1 MTKQRVTYENIE
13 SDEEAKKQTTQ
24 TKIYVDV
31 SYRDKDRAKTLDAK
45 WDKDKKKWYILNDY
59 ETFMTNFTGYN
70 SKERKIIA
78 LNKEI
83 KKLENMINYNN
94 NQDDVRHI
102 DKAFQHK
109 LSTEIDEIKTQIK
122 ELNI

>member
-1 MTKQRVTYENIE
+1 
-13 SDEEAKKQTTQ
+13 
-24 TKIYVDV
+24 
-31 SYRDKDRAKTLDAK
+31 
-45 WDKDKKKWYILNDY
+45 
-59 ETFMTNFTGYN
+59 MTNFTGYN